1 MRPSPRLVR
10 AVTAERAD
18 LERQRAHL
26 AREAADLRAALA
38 RIEQGMAEIDEQCGV
53 LDRLVPA
60 AAGAAGAGGASA
72 GGAGAGA
79 ASAGGASAGAA
90 SADGAGGASA
100 ASAGGASADGASTRA
115 GAARDGAAGA
125 DAASGGPASA
135 IVLGGA
141 ARPGALRG
149 PAIREVAVRLL
160 VAEGLDGLHYREWF
174 DLLTGAG
181 HAVAGKDPLAVFLT
195 QLTRSPVV
203 RKSATPGRYELDRQA
218 DQRLKRRIDR
228 LHREYLSATR
238 ANRTRITAEIAK
250 TERQLDEAQRALRTQ
265 LEDAA

>member
-53 LDRLVPA
+53 LDRLVPTPVKLEEVA
-60 AAGAAGAGGASA
+60 
-72 GGAGAGA
+72 
-79 ASAGGASAGAA
+79 
-90 SADGAGGASA
+90 
-100 ASAGGASADGASTRA
+100 
-115 GAARDGAAGA
+115 
-125 DAASGGPASA
+125 
-135 IVLGGA
+135 VN
-141 ARPGALRG
+141 PGESALRG

-174 DLLTGAG
+174 DLLTRAG

-238 ANRTRITAEIAK
+238 TNRTRITAEIAK
-250 TERQLDEAQRALRTQ
+250 TERQLDEAQRALQTH